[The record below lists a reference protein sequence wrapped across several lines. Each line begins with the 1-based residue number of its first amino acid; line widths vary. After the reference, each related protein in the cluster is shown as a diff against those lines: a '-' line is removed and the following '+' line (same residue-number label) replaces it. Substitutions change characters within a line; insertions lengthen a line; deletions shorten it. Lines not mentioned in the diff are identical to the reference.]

1 VIDSLKSV
9 FVSCWD
15 LAFTGFQPIS
25 SWRNMT
31 WVGHLEPRSRLPHRP
46 PYSPDKVLVRF
57 IRHYERDL
65 TSRIASECRV
75 LADIDANLDL
85 RCPIPLLCRDGA
97 FSQRL
102 RIGEEEWF
110 ASLFRWIDG
119 SPAAHRLPADYFA
132 RVGRL
137 TGRLHR
143 FLHAR
148 YGTQDLDRR
157 VFSVEHLLRDVRMLE
172 GRGSAAGVPK
182 RYVECLRRFLDAQGP
197 AIADAL
203 ERSGCRL
210 VHGDIT
216 QKNLIVAGDAL
227 CLIDFEACQFAP
239 PALEAAATLRDWR
252 HREEWSVTRDEW
264 RRGYAEFG
272 DPDPLLAVLDHFIAV
287 RYVGLML
294 YFGLMVRREH
304 DDPGV
309 AAGQLRILER
319 GRELLERFPGAS
331 AQ

>member
-1 VIDSLKSV
+1 VIDSLKNV
-9 FVSCWD
+9 FLSRWD
-15 LAFTGFQPIS
+15 LAFASFQPIS

-31 WVGHLEPRSRLPHRP
+31 WVGLLEPRSRFAQQP
-46 PYSPDKVLVRF
+46 PYSTDKVLVRL
-57 IRHYERDL
+57 IRRYERDL

-75 LADIDANLDL
+75 LADIHAHLDL
-85 RCPIPLLCRDGA
+85 RCPIPLPCRDGA
-97 FSQRL
+97 FSHRL

-110 ASLFRWIDG
+110 ASLFRWIEG
-119 SPAAHRLPADYFA
+119 APAARRLPADYFA

-137 TGRLHR
+137 TGRLHQ

-148 YGTQDLDRR
+148 YGAQDLDRR
-157 VFSVEHLLRDVRMLE
+157 VFSVEHLLRDMRMLE
-172 GRGSAAGVPK
+172 RRGSAAGIPK
-182 RYVECLRRFLDAQGP
+182 RYVECLRRFLDAEGP
-197 AIADAL
+197 VVANAL

-216 QKNLIVAGDAL
+216 QKNLIVAGDEL

-239 PALEAAATLRDWR
+239 PALETAATLRDWR
-252 HREEWSVTRDEW
+252 HRAEWNAVRDDW

-272 DPDPLLAVLDHFIAV
+272 DADALLAVLDHFIAV

-294 YFGLMVRREH
+294 YFGLMLRREH
-304 DDPGV
+304 EDHGV
-309 AAGQLRILER
+309 AAEQLRILER
-319 GRELLERFPGAS
+319 GRELLERFSRPS